1 MGGVPSAQA
10 SATEK
15 GRKTPAAV
23 QDYLASHPN
32 AYQTSTYQVAFGD
45 GSVRMNFVPEG
56 SDHVATP
63 ELTSAL
69 AATSYLNQCPYGNST
84 FWYCFYQH
92 SNFKGR
98 MLQFKACGPFG
109 GVSQNLADYGFQQET
124 SSWTNTNPNARIYVF
139 SNPDWTQLL
148 WIEDKGPTQSSWV
161 GTAQTWIRE

>member
-1 MGGVPSAQA
+1 MYSRFLISAFLTLLVVLGMGGAPSAQA

-23 QDYLASHPN
+23 QDYLASQPN

-92 SNFKGR
+92 SNFKG
-98 MLQFKACGPFG
+98 ACCSSRPAGHSG
-109 GVSQNLADYGFQQET
+109 GRPRVRS
-124 SSWTNTNPNARIYVF
+124 
-139 SNPDWTQLL
+139 
-148 WIEDKGPTQSSWV
+148 
-161 GTAQTWIRE
+161 